1 MSGNFFFSC
10 SNSEKEEACEFIL
23 LFLAGEKLC
32 RVFPWKTTLTRSRTT
47 EIERRA
53 IHCLVDV
60 NGPGDRWNDVFLL
73 GERARARTHASE
85 QEGETT
91 VPC

>member
-10 SNSEKEEACEFIL
+10 SKSEKEEACEFIL

-32 RVFPWKTTLTRSRTT
+32 TESLPWKTTLTRSRTT
-47 EIERRA
+47 GIERRA

-60 NGPGDRWNDVFLL
+60 NGPGDRRNDVFLL
-73 GERARARTHASE
+73 GRQARAHKRK
-85 QEGETT
+85 QEGER
-91 VPC
+91 VQC